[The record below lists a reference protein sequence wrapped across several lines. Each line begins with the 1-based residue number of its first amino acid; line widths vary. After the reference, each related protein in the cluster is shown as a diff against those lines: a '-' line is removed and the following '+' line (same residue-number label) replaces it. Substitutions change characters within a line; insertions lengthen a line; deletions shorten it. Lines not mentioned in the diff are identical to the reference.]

1 MYGCPVGRRYR
12 RHSVM
17 SDMKLT
23 REDLRNLV
31 GLPMKIYG
39 TLLYV
44 SITPDGELVLYIGKN
59 NKQKLNEI
67 GKSLKDMEG
76 REMYLLVD
84 IGNWED

>member
-1 MYGCPVGRRYR
+1 
-12 RHSVM
+12 M